1 MKKHRR
7 VLFSA
12 VIAVVI
18 LLNPIISTAAA
29 IYNINSVPES
39 QPITIDGYNNE
50 SAWEDSI
57 FIKHNLPS
65 RNTNFTKYIILRV
78 LCDED
83 YLYVNAYVADDDRA
97 TKDGK
102 PDNVRLV
109 MKQGNYSKDLTVSYT
124 GKALS
129 GGGISAGYDNEM
141 YYVVEARIPFQR
153 KWSSSGE
160 FSLSATVTDNG
171 KSSDGEILSD
181 VRTFGY
187 LFKVNISTPTTKPT
201 AAPTTTKAP
210 TRPPTQA
217 PNTPNTKLPAGNSG
231 TPSTGG
237 SSGGNSTGSNSNI
250 GGNTGSNNNIGGS
263 SALTP
268 PAGGT
273 TAAGET
279 TAAVGITDKTVGAG
293 MTDTSGEIIT
303 TPEGETITL
312 PPDEQGQGD
321 NRALLVSS
329 AIIIAGLIIL
339 FTWFSLKY
347 YYGNK
352 KNDEEEI
359 AIVIDS
365 SNEDEKDSH
374 TENDTSEQ
382 NTDTKTN
389 VENNSENDNDEKLS

>member
-12 VIAVVI
+12 IIAVVI

-50 SAWEDSI
+50 SAWENSI

-65 RNTNFTKYIILRV
+65 RNTNFTKYIVLRV
-78 LCDED
+78 LCDVD
-83 YLYVNAYVADDDRA
+83 YLYINAYVADDDRA

-141 YYVVEARIPFQR
+141 YYVIEARIPFQK
-153 KWSSSGE
+153 KWTSSGE

-171 KSSDGEILSD
+171 KGSDGETLSD
-181 VRTFGY
+181 MRTFSY

-210 TRPPTQA
+210 TQPPTQT
-217 PNTPNTKLPAGNSG
+217 PNTPNTKPPAGNSG

-237 SSGGNSTGSNSNI
+237 SSGGSSTGGNNI
-250 GGNTGSNNNIGGS
+250 GGNTGSNNNVGGS
-263 SALTP
+263 TLTPP

-273 TAAGET
+273 TAPGET
-279 TAAVGITDKTVGAG
+279 TAAAGITDKTVGAG
-293 MTDTSGEIIT
+293 MTDTSGETIT

-312 PPDEQGQGD
+312 PNEQGQGG
-321 NRALLVSS
+321 NRALLVSG
-329 AIIIAGLIIL
+329 AVIIAGLIIL
-339 FTWFSLKY
+339 FAWFALKY
-347 YYGNK
+347 YYGSK
-352 KNDEEEI
+352 KNNEEEI
-359 AIVIDS
+359 EIVIDS
-365 SNEDEKDSH
+365 SNEDEKDGY

-382 NTDTKTN
+382 SADTKTN
-389 VENNSENDNDEKLS
+389 VENNSENDNDKKLS

>member
-1 MKKHRR
+1 MKKHRK

-50 SAWEDSI
+50 SAWENSI

-78 LCDED
+78 LCDVD
-83 YLYVNAYVADDDRA
+83 YLYINAYVADDDRA

-141 YYVVEARIPFQR
+141 YYVIEARIPFQR
-153 KWSSSGE
+153 KWTSSGE

-171 KSSDGEILSD
+171 KGSDGEILSD
-181 VRTFGY
+181 VRTFSY

-201 AAPTTTKAP
+201 AAPTTTKVP
-210 TRPPTQA
+210 TQPPTQT
-217 PNTPNTKLPAGNSG
+217 PNTPNTKPPAGNSG

-237 SSGGNSTGSNSNI
+237 SSGGNSTGGNSNI
-250 GGNTGSNNNIGGS
+250 GGNTGSNNNSSGS
-263 SALTP
+263 VTLIP
-268 PAGGT
+268 P
-273 TAAGET
+273 AGET
-279 TAAVGITDKTVGAG
+279 TDA
-293 MTDTSGEIIT
+293 GEITNRT
-303 TPEGETITL
+303 TPEGETITTAVDTEDTTI
-312 PPDEQGQGD
+312 PAEETT
-321 NRALLVSS
+321 ASS
-329 AIIIAGLIIL
+329 TGNLEILSSNWSFYVILIAILILAGIVGYVL
-339 FTWFSLKY
+339 
-347 YYGNK
+347 YGHRKNQNK
-352 KNDEEEI
+352 K
-359 AIVIDS
+359 
-365 SNEDEKDSH
+365 
-374 TENDTSEQ
+374 
-382 NTDTKTN
+382 
-389 VENNSENDNDEKLS
+389 